1 MPPRA
6 RRTDANHAE
15 ILRAAGELGFHV
27 WDCHALPGPFDAVLG
42 LRGVNIGIEIKA
54 AKGRETRT
62 QREKWSA
69 WRGQRAIVRSID
81 DLITLYKGLQ
91 NEHPH
96 RIVRPRPCA
105 EF

>member
-15 ILRAAGELGFHV
+15 LLRAAAALGFDC

-42 LRGVNIGIEIKA
+42 LRGVNIGIEIKTE
-54 AKGRETRT
+54 KGKETRT

-81 DLITLYKGLQ
+81 DLIALLKANQ
-91 NEHPH
+91 
-96 RIVRPRPCA
+96 
-105 EF
+105 